1 LFISEDLPLGIN
13 PLFISMNVMN
23 NSSDLLTES
32 FVNGVLNKSLNPSAM
47 MPRGIVTSLEVIR
60 EA

>member
-1 LFISEDLPLGIN
+1 
-13 PLFISMNVMN
+13 MNVMN

-47 MPRGIVTSLEVIR
+47 IPRGIVTSLEVIR